1 MDMTDPPPTFP
12 YLPQDTSYP
21 ANVLTTRDTIS
32 EIYQCALQISACEDA
47 NLLQSSFHC
56 DAIKSDA
63 LPLLEAIG
71 EDPSITDYSL
81 RDWLVVATMAL
92 ASVAARLQNYHASLS
107 NRYTL
112 SI

>member
-1 MDMTDPPPTFP
+1 MADPPPTFP
-12 YLPQDTSYP
+12 YLPQDTTYP
-21 ANVLTTRDTIS
+21 ANVLTAHDTIS
-32 EIYQCALQISACEDA
+32 EIYRRALQISACEDDDP
-47 NLLQSSFHC
+47 LQFSFHC
-56 DAIKSDA
+56 DVIKSDA

-71 EDPSITDYSL
+71 KDPSITDYSS

-92 ASVAARLQNYHASLS
+92 ASVAARLQDYHASLS